1 MHLKNRNFYVA
12 FFRIKSCLSL
22 FVFSRALNC
31 LLDLSNALLG
41 FLKSAAVLLKIVDQ
55 SHSVRF
61 CLKSCHFCP
70 DFCHKIDESFLRF
83 FSLTLFLIAS
93 ILWLD
98 VQFGKMNRKAEK
110 YSLARYARTFQK
122 LAIFTGFFHTV

>member
-41 FLKSAAVLLKIVDQ
+41 FLKSAAVLLKIVDH

-61 CLKSCHFCP
+61 CLKSDNFCP
-70 DFCHKIDESFLRF
+70 DFCDEIDESFLSF
-83 FSLTLFLIAS
+83 FSLALVLVAS

-98 VQFGKMNRKAEK
+98 V
-110 YSLARYARTFQK
+110 
-122 LAIFTGFFHTV
+122 